1 MPDTLSAML
10 RLAAYLAA
18 AFGLSYG
25 LPVGSFADSSSSVF
39 NALLLLSFLSGFFIN
54 RALERRKTLW
64 NAVEVELSRLRRLY
78 NLSASVDDR
87 AWGDRLHRALLTY
100 HKHVG
105 AGLREYGKAR
115 DEYRELAMMVYRF
128 SPATDRDRVLWHDM
142 LQTTRDVALERRP
155 LERSLAG
162 GLQAHGWAVYLT
174 IAASAGILMLIN
186 RGHGFTSFSVGLTLA
201 GVLAVV
207 DLLRRTDRLSAA
219 ELAKLE
225 ETYRANVPDA
235 S

>member
-1 MPDTLSAML
+1 MKEALSAVA
-10 RLAAYLAA
+10 RIAAFLAA
-18 AFGLSYG
+18 AFALSYG
-25 LPVGSFADSSSSVF
+25 LPTGSHADSSSSVF

-87 AWGDRLHRALLTY
+87 AWGDKLHRALLTY

-105 AGLREYGKAR
+105 ADLRAYGKGR

-128 SPATDRDRVLWHDM
+128 APATERDRVLWQDM

-155 LERSLAG
+155 LERSLGG

-174 IAASAGILMLIN
+174 IAAASGILMLIN

-207 DLLRRTDRLSAA
+207 DLLRRTDRLSKG

-225 ETYRANVPDA
+225 ETYRINVPDA
-235 S
+235 P

>member
-1 MPDTLSAML
+1 MKETFSAVA
-10 RLAAYLAA
+10 RIAAFLAI

-25 LPVGSFADSSSSVF
+25 LPAGSHEDSSSSVF

-87 AWGDRLHRALLTY
+87 AWGDRLHRALLVY
-100 HKHVG
+100 HRHVG
-105 AGLREYGKAR
+105 AGLRDYGKAR

-128 SPATDRDRVLWHDM
+128 APKTDRDRELWHDM

-155 LERSLAG
+155 LERSLGG

-174 IAASAGILMLIN
+174 IAGAAAVLMLIN

-207 DLLRRTDRLSAA
+207 DLLRRTDRLSRA
-219 ELAKLE
+219 EFAKLE
-225 ETYRANVPDA
+225 ETYRTNVPDA
-235 S
+235 P

>member
-1 MPDTLSAML
+1 MTDTFAAVL
-10 RLAAYLAA
+10 RIAAFLAV

-25 LPVGSFADSSSSVF
+25 LPTGDVADSSSSVF

-64 NAVEVELSRLRRLY
+64 NATEVELSRLRRLY

-87 AWGDRLHRALLTY
+87 AWGSRLHQALLTY

-115 DEYRELAMMVYRF
+115 DEYRDLAMMVYRF
-128 SPATDRDRVLWHDM
+128 DPKTDRDRLLWQDM

-155 LERSLAG
+155 LERSLGG

-174 IAASAGILMLIN
+174 IAGSAGILMLLN

-207 DLLRRTDRLSAA
+207 DLLRRTDRLSRA
-219 ELAKLE
+219 EFAKLE
-225 ETYRANVPDA
+225 ETYRVNVPDA
-235 S
+235 